1 MYSRAVC
8 ATSSLVSA
16 TSIRFRPNTYTTTTT
31 RKKKNGIDIYRI
43 IFLYSYTRIYIDHIR
58 HCCADEN

>member
-16 TSIRFRPNTYTTTTT
+16 TSIRFQQQE
-31 RKKKNGIDIYRI
+31 RKKKGIDIYRI
-43 IFLYSYTRIYIDHIR
+43 IFLYLYTRIYIDHIR